1 MTAISTNCCLKN
13 LHAARKL
20 KWKMPTRI
28 SETNHQG
35 SCGPLKCIHA
45 GLGRALI
52 LRRMNPH
59 VCQIFDTRK
68 LVYGIEPQG
77 SLWHASN
84 FCWTNSMKSS
94 QVFIEDMSVN
104 IWEMYSCNLGEKLVG
119 VEIKWSSI
127 DCALASDQDT
137 SGEALGENCLQ
148 SSSSFF
154 GRRLIQVHVHYLTL
168 QSM

>member
-1 MTAISTNCCLKN
+1 MEFKEVNRNGNRVQTKPLNWINLGRKYKFKHLWLLRCINSRTNWLPGQSVTMTAISTNCCLKN

-77 SLWHASN
+77 SL
-84 FCWTNSMKSS
+84 
-94 QVFIEDMSVN
+94 
-104 IWEMYSCNLGEKLVG
+104 
-119 VEIKWSSI
+119 
-127 DCALASDQDT
+127 
-137 SGEALGENCLQ
+137 
-148 SSSSFF
+148 
-154 GRRLIQVHVHYLTL
+154 
-168 QSM
+168 